1 MLYVIHVDLTK
12 FAIYITFVNVVNSSH
27 FRKTLKPGSIRK
39 IDINQ
44 FRADNFLQSPSR
56 LDVAFQ
62 LSIVL
67 RIF

>member
-39 IDINQ
+39 N
-44 FRADNFLQSPSR
+44 
-56 LDVAFQ
+56 
-62 LSIVL
+62 
-67 RIF
+67 